1 MVNLELSHAH
11 YSVLLQALLSRM
23 DYLTSKIHFYTES
36 NNWDMVT
43 ILKDDFS
50 DVFELYIRLKTT
62 QLMKKI
68 VRFRQYLRCVIV
80 YTDIQSVRVLH
91 YAVSTDYVE
100 DFTQMIKDTFVHPD
114 ISFIDIIYS
123 PDSRQFFQ
131 LIQI

>member
-1 MVNLELSHAH
+1 MVNLELSYAH
-11 YSVLLQALLSRM
+11 YSVLLQSLLSRM
-23 DYLTSKIHFYTES
+23 DDLTSKIHFYTES
-36 NNWDMVT
+36 HNSEMVT

-50 DVFELYIRLKTT
+50 DVYELYVKLKNT
-62 QLMKKI
+62 QLMKYK
-68 VRFRQYLRCVIV
+68 VCFRQYLRCVIV

-114 ISFIDIIYS
+114 ISFKDIIYS

-131 LIQI
+131 LI